1 MKLHSLLVLLAL
13 ALSQVL
19 TAQVNYQEVKSAA
32 ENGDIESMN
41 TLGVIYFSGE
51 LVSQDYAKA
60 KYWFEKA
67 ADNGSMWYHMGEL
80 HLRKFTWWLE
90 WWNFCRWRYPN
101 VLFLFSWLTYFSFW
115 LDH

>member
-60 KYWFEKA
+60 SIGLKRRLIME
-67 ADNGSMWYHMGEL
+67 SP
-80 HLRKFTWWLE
+80 T
-90 WWNFCRWRYPN
+90 P
-101 VLFLFSWLTYFSFW
+101 
-115 LDH
+115 

>member
-51 LVSQDYAKA
+51 LVPRIMQRPSIGLKRRLIM
-60 KYWFEKA
+60 E
-67 ADNGSMWYHMGEL
+67 SP
-80 HLRKFTWWLE
+80 T
-90 WWNFCRWRYPN
+90 P
-101 VLFLFSWLTYFSFW
+101 
-115 LDH
+115 